1 MCGRFDKH
9 TTNDWIARQCFGRAL
24 SGPESSPR
32 YNVAP
37 GTAIDAVTRVDTET
51 VYISPMH
58 WGFRPAWAGKDSP
71 APINARAETVAG
83 SRYFAHAFSRKRCLV
98 PADGWFE
105 WQASD
110 AGKVPYYIT
119 CAPDTDRILF
129 MAGIWEYGAGDDPV
143 CAIITEP
150 AASSLAFIHSRQPV
164 VLDPACLEQWLDP
177 ELVDR
182 EAIRQ
187 TVQRRDPESLRFWSV
202 SSAVNRP
209 GNDSPDLIEPV
220 SPGT

>member
-9 TTNDWIARQCFGRAL
+9 TSNAWIAEHCFGRAL
-24 SGPESSPR
+24 SGPEAAPR

-37 GTAIDAVTRVDTET
+37 GTDIDAVTRLDTET

-58 WGFRPAWAGKDSP
+58 WGFRPAWAGADAP
-71 APINARAETVAG
+71 APINARAETVAQ
-83 SRYFAHAFSRKRCLV
+83 SRYFAHAFSHKRCLV

-105 WQASD
+105 WQATD
-110 AGKVPYYIT
+110 AGKVPCYIT
-119 CAPDTDRILF
+119 AADGSDPILF

-150 AASSLAFIHSRQPV
+150 ASPSLATIHPRQPV
-164 VLDPACLEQWLDP
+164 VLAHACLEQWLDP

-182 EAIRQ
+182 DAIRR
-187 TVQRRDPESLRFWSV
+187 TVQRRDPESLRFWAV

-209 GNDSPDLIEPV
+209 SNDSPNLLEPLN
-220 SPGT
+220 PGT

>member
-1 MCGRFDKH
+1 
-9 TTNDWIARQCFGRAL
+9 
-24 SGPESSPR
+24 
-32 YNVAP
+32 
-37 GTAIDAVTRVDTET
+37 
-51 VYISPMH
+51 
-58 WGFRPAWAGKDSP
+58 
-71 APINARAETVAG
+71 
-83 SRYFAHAFSRKRCLV
+83 V